1 MTSVS
6 KTIRRKVLK
15 YFLDN
20 PNNAISI
27 EELAKEVV
35 LKPRQVERAVQH
47 FMDKNILVGA
57 KHPYPQ
63 FGKVGA
69 KPNIYAL
76 SDDVHRKVSKN
87 RLKKV

>member
-1 MTSVS
+1 
-6 KTIRRKVLK
+6 
-15 YFLDN
+15 
-20 PNNAISI
+20 
-27 EELAKEVV
+27 
-35 LKPRQVERAVQH
+35 
-47 FMDKNILVGA
+47 MDKNILVGA